1 LADNIDSADS
11 SETFEALLARIQ
23 QGNSEAERRLV
34 DRFDRGLYYA
44 MRHRIGDATLAEDV
58 CQETWRI
65 LLVKFRQAGP
75 SAVHDTKLL
84 PAYIHNTA
92 LNVYLAELRR
102 RERHRTEIDSDLLHE
117 VEDEE
122 ISDFVDQLSRHRIQ
136 QRVREVID
144 SMGNARDK
152 LILYRYYIQ
161 EQGKEQICQELGL
174 DKRHFDRVAH
184 RARERLRK
192 MVETTA
198 SDLRDDN
205 DARLLTPMPEQQTPD
220 TAGDVAGKES

>member
-1 LADNIDSADS
+1 LADSM
-11 SETFEALLARIQ
+11 ETFASLLLLIQ
-23 QGNSEAERRLV
+23 QGNGEAERRLV

-75 SAVHDTKLL
+75 SAVHDTELL
-84 PAYIHNTA
+84 PAYIHKTA

-102 RERHRTEIDSDLLHE
+102 RERHRTDIDSDLLHD

-122 ISDFVDQLSRHRIQ
+122 VSDFVDQLSRHRVQ
-136 QRVREVID
+136 QRVREVIE
-144 SMGNARDK
+144 SIGNARDK

-161 EQGKEQICQELGL
+161 EQSKEQICEELGL
-174 DKRHFDRVAH
+174 DKRHFDRVAY

-192 MVETTA
+192 KVEATA

-205 DARLLTPMPEQQTPD
+205 TGKGLATPPEQQEPD
-220 TAGDVAGKES
+220 VGGDVTGK

>member
-1 LADNIDSADS
+1 MVESA
-11 SETFEALLARIQ
+11 ETFELLLSRIQ
-23 QGNSEAERRLV
+23 QGSSEAERQLV
-34 DRFDRGLYYA
+34 DRFDRGLYYS

-75 SAVHDTKLL
+75 SAVHDTGLL

-102 RERHRTEIDSDLLHE
+102 RERHRTDIDSELLHE
-117 VEDEE
+117 VEDAG

-136 QRVREVID
+136 QRVREVIE

-161 EQGKEQICQELGL
+161 EHGKEQICQELGL

-198 SDLRDDN
+198 TDLRDDTSM
-205 DARLLTPMPEQQTPD
+205 LSPVPEQLPVD
-220 TAGDVAGKES
+220 TTGDVAGKES